1 MKIDHKDPVIGFDFR
16 GSINIKKNIITKW
29 FITIFNITHLNYN
42 LKKMLSKKI
51 NFGCTFKKIYD
62 QYQSQD
68 IILKTCQTV
77 SKVASITL
85 GPKGRNVLI

>member
-1 MKIDHKDPVIGFDFR
+1 
-16 GSINIKKNIITKW
+16 
-29 FITIFNITHLNYN
+29 
-42 LKKMLSKKI
+42 MLSKKI

-62 QYQSQD
+62 QYQSQE